1 MVRRPEYE
9 RDEVLEKAM
18 GVFWTRGYK
27 ATSISD
33 LVEATGLNTASMYKE
48 FGDKDGIFEEAL
60 DHYRKSRMS
69 ARFRML
75 ADEPNLKGIE
85 RFVRNVVDG
94 AAQHEYRGCLMMNHL
109 SQQHPI
115 SAKAAERIED
125 FCASMESHLEA
136 AFRNAREQGE
146 IAADQDPAT
155 LASFVACY
163 VHGLVLYG
171 RHMSKKAHIP
181 DLCKVLLGV
190 WAPRS
195 P

>member
-1 MVRRPEYE
+1 
-9 RDEVLEKAM
+9 M
-18 GVFWTRGYK
+18 GVFWTQGYK
-27 ATSISD
+27 ATSIAD
-33 LVEATGLNTASMYKE
+33 IVEATGLNTASMYKE

-60 DHYRKSRMS
+60 DHYRKTRMA

-94 AAQHEYRGCLMMNHL
+94 AARDEYRGCLMMNHL
-109 SQQHPI
+109 AQKHPI
-115 SAKAAERIED
+115 SATAAERIED
-125 FCASMESHLEA
+125 FCASMESHVEA
-136 AFRNAREQGE
+136 AFSNARELGE
-146 IAADQDPAT
+146 IPADQDPAT

-171 RHMSKKAHIP
+171 RHTNKKARIP
-181 DLCKVLLGV
+181 DLGTLLLGV
-190 WAPRS
+190 WAPRN